1 MHMSHLC
8 LSVSLSLSIS
18 LGDSMPCM
26 MHRRRRI
33 LGFFLQPQGNLL
45 QELLHQGK
53 ERRAHHSFASSSYMN
68 HEDDANC
75 VALVHG
81 LCVVAEMHVDVRNR
95 YQACSEC
102 TTPSQRHF
110 STRHHHRHHQINSI
124 IVSSSSVL
132 SSSEA
137 LKRMLHC
144 NFLLLL
150 LKNKFVI
157 VVWSCVKILR

>member
-1 MHMSHLC
+1 M
-8 LSVSLSLSIS
+8 
-18 LGDSMPCM
+18 D
-26 MHRRRRI
+26 
-33 LGFFLQPQGNLL
+33 
-45 QELLHQGK
+45 
-53 ERRAHHSFASSSYMN
+53 

-102 TTPSQRHF
+102 TTPSQHHF
-110 STRHHHRHHQINSI
+110 GTRDHHRHHQISSI
-124 IVSSSSVL
+124 IVSSRSGVL

-137 LKRMLHC
+137 LKRILHC

-157 VVWSCVKILR
+157 VV

>member
-1 MHMSHLC
+1 M
-8 LSVSLSLSIS
+8 
-18 LGDSMPCM
+18 D
-26 MHRRRRI
+26 
-33 LGFFLQPQGNLL
+33 
-45 QELLHQGK
+45 
-53 ERRAHHSFASSSYMN
+53 

-75 VALVHG
+75 VALIRG
-81 LCVVAEMHVDVRNR
+81 LCVVAEMHVDVRNT

-110 STRHHHRHHQINSI
+110 GTRHHQISSI
-124 IVSSSSVL
+124 IVSSSRVL

-150 LKNKFVI
+150 KNKFVI
-157 VVWSCVKILR
+157 VV

>member
-1 MHMSHLC
+1 M
-8 LSVSLSLSIS
+8 
-18 LGDSMPCM
+18 D
-26 MHRRRRI
+26 
-33 LGFFLQPQGNLL
+33 
-45 QELLHQGK
+45 
-53 ERRAHHSFASSSYMN
+53 

-102 TTPSQRHF
+102 TTPSQHHF
-110 STRHHHRHHQINSI
+110 GTRDHHRHHQISSI
-124 IVSSSSVL
+124 IVSSSSSSVL

-150 LKNKFVI
+150 KNKFVI
-157 VVWSCVKILR
+157 VL